1 MNRGFQSVIVTGTI
15 GADPTIRAMAG
26 GKLVAELSIPVT
38 ETYTDR
44 SGERCEHTE
53 WFAIKLFGAAAE
65 TAERQLRKG
74 RMITIQ
80 GRKHTERW
88 SDDGRPRS
96 KVFVHVNAA
105 GLTLHAEREHAQT
118 KPEHQGRAAAKA
130 PAFPGEE
137 ERGDDL
143 PF

>member
-1 MNRGFQSVIVTGTI
+1 MSSGHQLVIVTGLLSENPI
-15 GADPTIRAMAG
+15 IRAMAG
-26 GKLVAELSIPVT
+26 GTLVAELSIPVT

-65 TAERQLRKG
+65 TAERLLRKG
-74 RMITIQ
+74 RMITVQ

-88 SDDGRPRS
+88 DDGRPRS

-105 GLTLHAEREHAQT
+105 GLTLHVDQDHAQT
-118 KPEHQGRAAAKA
+118 KREHQGPVAPKA

>member
-1 MNRGFQSVIVTGTI
+1 MSSGHQLVIVTG
-15 GADPTIRAMAG
+15 ALSENPTIRAMAG

-105 GLTLHAEREHAQT
+105 GLTLHTDQEHAQT
-118 KPEHQGRAAAKA
+118 KPEHQGRAVAKA

-143 PF
+143 LF